1 MPGKPPGNYA
11 NARPTLPNK
20 IPITIFNFIVKAFF
34 SYAYCKVYYCNDSV
48 KIMQFDI
55 TPNAPTPIYRQIIE
69 QVRRL
74 VASGQLPP
82 GEAMPSVRAVALE
95 HAINPMTVSK
105 AYSQLE
111 AEGLLER
118 HRGMGML
125 VADVSQSKNREDTL
139 VLLRPSLEA
148 AAKVAAQLGVTP
160 DEASALFRDIL
171 SNNETDSTSTD
182 STNTTDTTNN
192 TNKIGSQP

>member
-1 MPGKPPGNYA
+1 
-11 NARPTLPNK
+11 
-20 IPITIFNFIVKAFF
+20 
-34 SYAYCKVYYCNDSV
+34 
-48 KIMQFDI
+48 MQFDI

-74 VASGQLPP
+74 ITSGQLLP
-82 GEAMPSVRAVALE
+82 GVAMPSVRAVAQE

-125 VADVSQSKNREDTL
+125 VADVTQGKSREDTL
-139 VLLRPSLEA
+139 ALLRPSLIA
-148 AAKVAAQLGVTP
+148 AAKVAEQLGITP
-160 DEASALFRDIL
+160 DEASTLFRSIL
-171 SNNETDSTSTD
+171 NNDEPG
-182 STNTTDTTNN
+182 N
-192 TNKIGSQP
+192 QP